1 MKIVFPDYYDEFK
14 CIASACRH
22 NCCIGWE
29 IDIDEESLTRY
40 RAVSGEFGKR
50 LKKNIARRP
59 SPHFILGEDERC
71 PFLNECNLCDI
82 YSELGE
88 DALCQICADHP
99 RFRNFYSDSTEIG
112 LGLCCEAVAALI
124 MSKNE
129 SVRFLFSE
137 DDEVGEKPDALE
149 KTVLKTKYDT
159 LGLLQ
164 DRRMPLP
171 ERVEKALEQCG
182 THLPQL
188 KRSELARFFL
198 SLERLDEK
206 WTKVLEELIAAE
218 NVDFEGFGKY
228 AENFAHEYEQL
239 AVYFVYRHMG
249 AQIFEGCIAGAM
261 GLAAV
266 SLQLLYTVGAME
278 YTKKGSFDF
287 DERCE
292 LVRLYSAE
300 IEYSQENIDAL
311 LDAFAGE

>member
-1 MKIVFPDYYDEFK
+1 MKVVFPDYYDDFK
-14 CIASACRH
+14 CTASACRH

-29 IDIDEESLTRY
+29 IDIDDESLARY
-40 RAVSGEFGKR
+40 RSVGGEFGKR

-59 SPHFILGEDERC
+59 TAHFILGENERC
-71 PFLNECNLCDI
+71 PFLNDCNLCDI

-99 RFRNFYSDSTEIG
+99 RFRNFYSNSTEIG
-112 LGLCCEAVAALI
+112 LGLCCEAVSALVL
-124 MSKNE
+124 SRE
-129 SVRFLFSE
+129 EPVRFLFSE
-137 DDEVGEKPDALE
+137 DDEEGEKADELE
-149 KTVLKTKYDT
+149 KAVLKTKYDL

-164 DRRMPLP
+164 NRSISLY
-171 ERVEKALEQCG
+171 ERVEKALAMCAAE
-182 THLPQL
+182 LPKL
-188 KRSELARFFL
+188 KNSELARFFL

-206 WTKVLEELIAAE
+206 WTEVLGELIEAE

-228 AENFAHEYEQL
+228 AEEFMREYEQL

-249 AQIFEGCIAGAM
+249 AQIFDGCIAGAM

-266 SLQLLYTVGAME
+266 SLQLLYAIGAME
-278 YTKKGSFDF
+278 YTKKGSFEF

-311 LDAFAGE
+311 WDAFAGE